1 MGEVVELVLDELD
14 VDTLEELLR
23 ELESEEK
30 ENEQ

>member
-1 MGEVVELVLDELD
+1 MSEVVELVLDELD

-23 ELESEEK
+23 ELESKEK

>member
-1 MGEVVELVLDELD
+1 MSEAVELVLDELD

>member
-1 MGEVVELVLDELD
+1 MSEVVELVLDELD
-14 VDTLEELLR
+14 VDTFEELLR